1 MYEFRPSGEP
11 SPNENNAQTQNNA
24 GQQQGFSGNV
34 GQNPYYSSMQCMRGG
49 APYTPPPPA
58 PKPIYQL
65 KDTVFAYLSIVF
77 GFFFVRA
84 LPISKTPLSAM
95 LVVLLL
101 FLVGG
106 VFLTVSK
113 VRPTLSVL
121 LLAGSA
127 AILSVGFLTGG
138 NNVIRGFL
146 LTALIVLFLCFLYAA
161 CGLAGKNLLSDGIF
175 SHVWNAVFIIPLSS
189 LYHLF
194 PALPIRL
201 KKGEKSGHVMR
212 GIGWALL
219 GLCVA
224 IIPTAIVIAL
234 LSYDPQFMA
243 LLEDLFD
250 FSLDGVWEYIR
261 DAVLGFLV
269 AIPLFGALFGANWK
283 RMQNNGSAE
292 EVGKT
297 NLRILP
303 RPLVIASVTPLLFV
317 YVLFFI
323 SQWSYYVSAFTH
335 VLPEELTYATYA
347 REGFFEL
354 CWVAA
359 INAALLLLFNLL
371 IRPSKN
377 EKFDLLRSLY
387 SVVISLFTLILIATA
402 LSKMMLYIDS
412 YGLTQKRVYASWLM
426 LLLAA
431 VFVLVIVRQF
441 VRRMPLA
448 GSIAVCCIL
457 FFALIALP
465 NIDGMIA
472 TYNVD
477 AYLSG
482 DLPTV
487 DVESISDYGVSSVP
501 ALCDLEDA
509 LEERTD
515 RTEDETVLL
524 THTSAAL
531 AMIADDLGEREY
543 TVWSFSFPESR
554 ARRLL
559 QDRGRLE

>member
-1 MYEFRPSGEP
+1 MYEFRPSGETN
-11 SPNENNAQTQNNA
+11 PNENNARTQNNN
-24 GQQQGFSGNV
+24 GQQGFSDSSGT
-34 GQNPYYSSMQCMRGG
+34 NPYYSSMQYMRGG

-65 KDTVFAYLSIVF
+65 KDTLFAYLSILV

-84 LPISKTPLSAM
+84 LPVSKTPLSAM
-95 LVVLLL
+95 LTVLLL
-101 FLVGG
+101 FLFGA
-106 VFLTVSK
+106 VFLRISK
-113 VRPTLSVL
+113 VRMTPSVII
-121 LLAGSA
+121 LAAAS

-146 LTALIVLFLCFLYAA
+146 FAVLIVLFLCFLYAA
-161 CGLAGKNLLSDGIF
+161 CGLAGKNLLSDSIF
-175 SHVWNAVFIIPLSS
+175 AHAWNAVFEIPLSS
-189 LYHLF
+189 CHHIF
-194 PALPIRL
+194 PALPVRL
-201 KKGEKSGHVMR
+201 KKGENSGRVMR

-224 IIPTAIVIAL
+224 AIPTAIVIAL
-234 LSYDPQFMA
+234 LSYDAQFTS
-243 LLEDLFD
+243 LLDKLFD

-261 DAVLGFLV
+261 DIILGFII

-283 RMQNNGSAE
+283 RMRNNGNAE
-292 EVGKT
+292 EVGKRNT
-297 NLRILP
+297 HVLP
-303 RPLVIASVTPLLFV
+303 RPLVMASVTPLLLI

-323 SQWSYYVSAFTH
+323 SQWDYYISAFTH
-335 VLPEELTYATYA
+335 VLPEDLTYAAYA

-359 INAALLLLFNLL
+359 INAVLLLLFNLL
-371 IRPSKN
+371 IRPAKN
-377 EKFDLLRSLY
+377 ERFDLLRSVY
-387 SVVISLFTLILIATA
+387 SAILSLFTLILIVTA

-431 VFVLVIVRQF
+431 VFVLVLVRQF

-448 GSIAVCCIL
+448 GSIAICGLL

-465 NIDGMIA
+465 NVDGMIA
-472 TYNVD
+472 NYNVD

-482 DLPTV
+482 KLPTV
-487 DVESISDYGVSSVP
+487 DVESISDYGISSVP
-501 ALCDLEDA
+501 ALCKLEDA
-509 LEERTD
+509 LEELTD
-515 RTEDETVLL
+515 RNADETTFL
-524 THTSAAL
+524 TQTSAAL
-531 AMIADDLGEREY
+531 DAIALELDEADD
-543 TVWSFSFPESR
+543 TVWSFSFPTAH

-559 QDRGRLE
+559 EKRG

>member
-1 MYEFRPSGEP
+1 MDAFRPSGETN
-11 SPNENNAQTQNNA
+11 PNENNARTQNNN
-24 GQQQGFSGNV
+24 GQQGFSDSAGA
-34 GQNPYYSSMQCMRGG
+34 NPYYSSMQYMRGG
-49 APYTPPPPA
+49 SSYTPPPPA

-65 KDTVFAYLSIVF
+65 KDTLFAYLSILV

-84 LPISKTPLSAM
+84 LPVSKTPLSAM
-95 LVVLLL
+95 LTVLLL
-101 FLVGG
+101 FLFGA
-106 VFLTVSK
+106 VFLRVSK
-113 VRPTLSVL
+113 VRLTPAVLS
-121 LLAGSA
+121 LAAAS
-127 AILSVGFLTGG
+127 AILSAGFLTGG

-146 LTALIVLFLCFLYAA
+146 FAVLIVLFLCFLYAA

-175 SHVWNAVFIIPLSS
+175 AHAWNAVFVIPLSS
-189 LYHLF
+189 CHHIF
-194 PALPIRL
+194 PALPVRL
-201 KKGEKSGHVMR
+201 KKGENSGRVMR

-224 IIPTAIVIAL
+224 AIPTAIVIAL
-234 LSYDPQFMA
+234 LSYDAQFTS
-243 LLEDLFD
+243 LLDKLFD

-261 DAVLGFLV
+261 DIILGFII

-283 RMQNNGSAE
+283 RMRNNGNAE
-292 EVGKT
+292 EVGKRNT
-297 NLRILP
+297 HVLP
-303 RPLVIASVTPLLFV
+303 RPLVMASVTPLWLI

-323 SQWSYYVSAFTH
+323 SLWDYYISAFTH
-335 VLPEELTYATYA
+335 VLPEDLTYAAYA

-359 INAALLLLFNLL
+359 INAVLLLLFNLL

-377 EKFDLLRSLY
+377 KKFDLLRSLY
-387 SVVISLFTLILIATA
+387 SSVISLFTLILIATA

-431 VFVLVIVRQF
+431 VFVLVLVRQF

-448 GSIAVCCIL
+448 GSIAICGLL

-465 NIDGMIA
+465 NVDGMIA
-472 TYNVD
+472 NYNVD

-482 DLPTV
+482 KLPTV
-487 DVESISDYGVSSVP
+487 DVESISDYGISSVP
-501 ALCDLEDA
+501 ALCKLEDA
-509 LEERTD
+509 LEELTD
-515 RTEDETVLL
+515 RNADETTFL
-524 THTSAAL
+524 TQPSAAL
-531 AMIADDLGEREY
+531 DAIALELDEADD
-543 TVWSFSFPESR
+543 TVWSFSFPTAR

-559 QDRGRLE
+559 EKRG